1 MAGLGLTRLS
11 ELLPTPA
18 VIDHLT
24 RGKLIRHSNASMEHP
39 PKAHF
44 SVLTAALGS
53 KLGRLKKKRNCV
65 DMCVQVC
72 PCLCVCVRVYVLLRI
87 KPKAWSMLAKNST
100 TELHSQVLVLIL

>member
-53 KLGRLKKKRNCV
+53 KLGRLKKKKKLCGYVRASV
-65 DMCVQVC
+65 PMPV
-72 PCLCVCVRVYVLLRI
+72 CVCACVCF
-87 KPKAWSMLAKNST
+87 AENQT
-100 TELHSQVLVLIL
+100 